1 MLLAKTRYRGWP
13 NGARDKRNPDLD
25 DAVASDDQGVEC
37 NGILRIPLHR
47 VVGRRELRSNA
58 RTDSMKSRAPLG
70 EQGEPREP
78 IAQRP

>member
-1 MLLAKTRYRGWP
+1 MLWAIALLTVDESRLGDRWNRQNFGRCCVAS

-47 VVGRRELRSNA
+47 VVG
-58 RTDSMKSRAPLG
+58 
-70 EQGEPREP
+70 Q
-78 IAQRP
+78 IAS